1 MNYFRKIISVV
12 LAAVIL
18 GTTVPNGMM
27 TVSASENV
35 QEETNTRSS
44 VETTGEANLEETEQ
58 EGVSENVEHQTEYT
72 GSSERPNSK

>member
-44 VETTGEANLEETEQ
+44 VSDRND
-58 EGVSENVEHQTEYT
+58 
-72 GSSERPNSK
+72 R